1 MPQPSLPPPQPA
13 SLPSPPLHATP
24 ASLPATPFTPA
35 TTTAVL
41 HPLVPETAFGHWFLR
56 TRVWEQHVL
65 RVAIDDLQGL
75 LGKPLPPAPVILDA
89 GCGQGISLALLEAAF
104 APATL
109 IGVDL
114 HRPSLALAQGVAQ
127 RMRTPVHLLESDC
140 ATLAL
145 PDASVD
151 LVFCHQT
158 LHHIVEQEATLA
170 KFHRVLK
177 PGGQLL
183 LAESTDAYI
192 CSWVIRLLFRHPMHV
207 QRSAEGYLQMVRAA
221 GFAFDDTNVSY
232 PYLWWSRARDFGLLE
247 RWGVMRPPPPGK
259 RRETLV
265 NVAAF
270 KPAAS

>member
-1 MPQPSLPPPQPA
+1 MAAP
-13 SLPSPPLHATP
+13 
-24 ASLPATPFTPA
+24 
-35 TTTAVL
+35 

-75 LGKPLPPAPVILDA
+75 LGTSLPASPVILDA
-89 GCGQGISLALLEAAF
+89 GCGQGISLDLLEAAF
-104 APATL
+104 TPSAL

-114 HRPSLALAQGVAQ
+114 HRPSLAQAQCVAQ
-127 RMRTPVHLLESDC
+127 RLRTPVQLLESDC
-140 ATLAL
+140 ARVAL

-170 KFHRVLK
+170 EFHRVLK
-177 PGGQLL
+177 PGGRLL

-207 QRSAEGYLQMVRAA
+207 QRSADGYLQMMRAA
-221 GFAFDDTNVSY
+221 GFAFDDANVSY

-247 RWGVMRPPPPGK
+247 RWGIKRPPPPGR